1 MDLFL
6 NESNNWGAM
15 VVGSGP
21 EWPFGLPITL
31 ILSTKHFT
39 HNQSNYQTILDIM
52 LCQIA
57 GVGELSNQKE
67 CLDA

>member
-1 MDLFL
+1 
-6 NESNNWGAM
+6 M